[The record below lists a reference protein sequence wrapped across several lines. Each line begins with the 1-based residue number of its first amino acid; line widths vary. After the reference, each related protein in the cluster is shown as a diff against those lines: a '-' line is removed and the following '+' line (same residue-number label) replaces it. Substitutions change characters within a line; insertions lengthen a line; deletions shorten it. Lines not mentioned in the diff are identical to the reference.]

1 MKRTSQ
7 ARKRLAGTF
16 RADRHRAPDPANA
29 LDAVPAPPAHLSAG
43 AAAAWSRFAAL
54 ACAIRTLTPA
64 DLPLLELLSRTWS
77 SIDDLE
83 RQLAADGLVIESET
97 GARKA
102 HPGLAA
108 LDRARALA
116 HRLLGDLGLSPPGR
130 ERITMR
136 PSATKNP
143 YAEL

>member
-1 MKRTSQ
+1 MKRTSKQ
-7 ARKRLAGTF
+7 QKRLRGTL
-16 RADRHRAPDPANA
+16 RADRHAANSTGALAAAPSA
-29 LDAVPAPPAHLSAG
+29 PAHLSS
-43 AAAAWSRFAAL
+43 AAATAWQRFAAL
-54 ACAIRTLTPA
+54 ACAIGTLTPA
-64 DLPLLELLSRTWS
+64 DLPLLELLARTWA